1 MSDVSKGHASLRM
14 LSLLML
20 SDFLALFLVWFI
32 SVWLQRYFVDA
43 RLSLLLYWRLT
54 PCLGLFIV
62 AHALVGLYP
71 GILLS
76 PPEELKKLTQSVS
89 VIFLALA
96 AGLFLA
102 KQGALFS
109 RAIFLMAWVGALI
122 AVPLFRSV
130 LRRVAHRWRW
140 WGYPAVIFG
149 AGKTGDAVAKA
160 LAQSHR
166 LGLKPIA
173 FLDDDPQKIGTAMHE
188 VQVAGPLED
197 AGMIAE
203 KYRDAVAIIAMPGL
217 SPERVLKV
225 LENYASE
232 FRRVIIIPDLFGMS
246 SLWISAFDL
255 GGIIGLELH
264 QKLLDKRRQMVKRT
278 MELGLILLFLPIII
292 PLMLLLAVLI
302 KLDSSGPVFFG
313 HDRIGMGGKDIR
325 IWKFRTMHQ
334 DAGSTLAECLA
345 RDPALRAEW
354 AENHKLASDP
364 RITRVGRILRIT
376 SLDELPQLW
385 NVLCGDLSL
394 VGPRPIV
401 WDEVGKYQAGFA
413 LYKKVKPGVTGLW
426 QVSGRSDT
434 SYAERV
440 RLDAYYVRNW
450 SVWFDIYILVKTPGE
465 VFRCRGAC

>member
-1 MSDVSKGHASLRM
+1 MIAVGKGHATLRM
-14 LSLLML
+14 LTLLML
-20 SDFLALFLVWFI
+20 SDFLALFLVWFA

-54 PCLGLFIV
+54 PCLGLFI
-62 AHALVGLYP
+62 AANALVGLYP

-96 AGLFLA
+96 GGLFLA

-109 RAIFLMAWVGALI
+109 RAIFVMAWVGALV
-122 AVPLFRSV
+122 AVPLFRSI

-149 AGKTGDAVAKA
+149 AGKTGHVVANA
-160 LAQSHR
+160 LAKSHR

-173 FLDDDPQKIGTAMHE
+173 FLDDDPHKIGTSVHA
-188 VQVAGPLED
+188 VKVAGPLD
-197 AGMIAE
+197 GAGMIAE
-203 KYRDAVAIIAMPGL
+203 QYRDAVAIIAMPGL
-217 SPERVLKV
+217 SPEKVLKV

-246 SLWISAFDL
+246 SLWISAFDM

-325 IWKFRTMHQ
+325 IQ
-334 DAGSTLAECLA
+334 
-345 RDPALRAEW
+345 
-354 AENHKLASDP
+354 
-364 RITRVGRILRIT
+364 
-376 SLDELPQLW
+376 
-385 NVLCGDLSL
+385 
-394 VGPRPIV
+394 
-401 WDEVGKYQAGFA
+401 
-413 LYKKVKPGVTGLW
+413 
-426 QVSGRSDT
+426 
-434 SYAERV
+434 
-440 RLDAYYVRNW
+440 
-450 SVWFDIYILVKTPGE
+450 
-465 VFRCRGAC
+465 

>member
-1 MSDVSKGHASLRM
+1 MKICNYNHCTLRR
-14 LSLLML
+14 LALLAL
-20 SDFLALFLVWFI
+20 FDFLALFFVWCI
-32 SVWLQRYFVDA
+32 SVWLQRYFIDA

-54 PCLGLFIV
+54 PFLGIFI
-62 AHALVGLYP
+62 AANAIAGLYP

-76 PPEELKKLTQSVS
+76 PPEELKKLTQSIT

-109 RAIFLMAWVGALI
+109 RAIFLMAWVEALI

-173 FLDDDPQKIGTAMHE
+173 FLDDDPQKIGTVMHE

-278 MELGLILLFLPIII
+278 MELGLILLFLPVII
-292 PLMLLLAVLI
+292 PLMLLIAVLI

-313 HDRIGMGGKDIR
+313 HDRIGMGGEDIR

-334 DAGSTLAECLA
+334 DSGSTLAEYLA
-345 RDPALRAEW
+345 TDPALRAEW
-354 AENHKLASDP
+354 DENHKLASDP
-364 RITRVGRILRIT
+364 RITRVGRFLRIT

-401 WDEVGKYQAGFA
+401 WDEVGKYQSGFA

>member
-1 MSDVSKGHASLRM
+1 MSCFLKWHASLRM
-14 LSLLML
+14 LSFLIL
-20 SDFLALFLVWFI
+20 SDFLALFLVWFVSI
-32 SVWLQRYFVDA
+32 WLQRYFVDA
-43 RLSLLLYWRLT
+43 HLSLLLYWRLT

-62 AHALVGLYP
+62 VNALVGVYP

-76 PPEELKKLTQSVS
+76 PPEELQKLTQSVS

-96 AGLFLA
+96 GGLFLS
-102 KQGALFS
+102 KQGGLFS
-109 RAIFLMAWVGALI
+109 RAIFLMAWVGTLVT
-122 AVPLFRSV
+122 VPVLRSV
-130 LRRVAHRWRW
+130 LRRFAHRWRW
-140 WGYPAVIFG
+140 WGHPAVIFG
-149 AGKTGDAVAKA
+149 AGLTGHAVAKV

-173 FLDDDPQKIGTAMHE
+173 FLDDDPQKIGTCVHDVE
-188 VQVAGPLED
+188 VAGPLGR

-203 KYRDAVAIIAMPGL
+203 KHRDAVAIIAMPGL
-217 SPERVLKV
+217 SSDKVLKV
-225 LENYASE
+225 LEVYASE
-232 FRRVIIIPDLFGMS
+232 FQRVIIIPDLFGLS

-255 GGIIGLELH
+255 GGILGLELH

-278 MELGLILLFLPIII
+278 MELGLILIFLPIIL

-313 HDRIGMGGKDIR
+313 HDRIGMDGKDIR
-325 IWKFRTMHQ
+325 IWKFRTMYKG
-334 DAGSTLAECLA
+334 AGLALEECLA
-345 RDPALRAEW
+345 TDPALRAEW
-354 AENHKLASDP
+354 GENHKLACDP
-364 RITRVGRILRIT
+364 RITHVGRILRKT

-385 NVLCGDLSL
+385 NVLRGDLSL

-401 WDEVGKYQAGFA
+401 WDEVSKYQAGFA
-413 LYKKVKPGVTGLW
+413 LYKKVKPGLTGLW

-450 SVWFDIYILVKTPGE
+450 SIWFDIYILVKTPGE